1 MHKQMKKKK
10 KESLF
15 KIGNNCREGNKKQDW
30 LSYFLIWV
38 PNRYSTAST
47 QQLEMVEKIPFF
59 YGCSFGPFVVTS
71 LLESRR
77 RIENNEITT
86 KIDWF
91 IHYFEKNLA

>member
-1 MHKQMKKKK
+1 MAAALDH
-10 KESLF
+10 L
-15 KIGNNCREGNKKQDW
+15 W
-30 LSYFLIWV
+30 L
-38 PNRYSTAST
+38 
-47 QQLEMVEKIPFF
+47 
-59 YGCSFGPFVVTS
+59 TS

>member
-1 MHKQMKKKK
+1 ME
-10 KESLF
+10 KETKTRLVVLYF
-15 KIGNNCREGNKKQDW
+15 
-30 LSYFLIWV
+30 LAFLIWV

-59 YGCSFGPFVVTS
+59 YGCGFGPFVVTS

-91 IHYFEKNLA
+91 IHYFEKKFSLIIEFFFFFSLKT